1 LRMSTIV
8 PITRTDGPMRILR
21 SGMARAD
28 RGDHR
33 KVKKMAVEKKE
44 AISIIVYDNHF
55 DKLMMPMIVAQG
67 ALAMGWEVNIFY
79 TFFGLQGLKRK
90 FKPKLPGMF
99 RLATGMI
106 QKRMAKQK
114 VMSYQEFMKAN
125 IAMGANIYACNMS
138 MKMMGW
144 KLEDMFEGVKP
155 AGVAK
160 YVDMSADA
168 SINLAFG

>member
-1 LRMSTIV
+1 MPEV
-8 PITRTDGPMRILR
+8 
-21 SGMARAD
+21 
-28 RGDHR
+28 
-33 KVKKMAVEKKE
+33 VKKE

-79 TFFGLQGLKRK
+79 TFFGLQGLMRK

-99 RLATGMI
+99 RLFTGMI

-114 VMSYQEFMKAN
+114 VMSYKEFMRSN
-125 IAMGANIYACNMS
+125 IEMGANIYACNMS
-138 MKMMGW
+138 MEMMGW
-144 KLEDMFEGVKP
+144 KKEDMFDGVQI

-160 YVDMSADA
+160 YLDMSADA